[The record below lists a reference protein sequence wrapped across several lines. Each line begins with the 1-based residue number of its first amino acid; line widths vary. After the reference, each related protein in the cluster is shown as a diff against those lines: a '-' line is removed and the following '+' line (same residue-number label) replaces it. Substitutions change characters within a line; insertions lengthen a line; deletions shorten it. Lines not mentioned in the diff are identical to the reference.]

1 MIALVEEKRHEL
13 EALCRRFNVRQLD
26 LFGSAARGGFDAVRS
41 DLDFVVQFEALD
53 QGEHGR
59 AYFGLLLALQDLFE
73 RDVDLVILSSVQ
85 NPYLL
90 EEILETRRVVYAA
103 AA

>member
-1 MIALVEEKRHEL
+1 MIPLVEDRRQEV
-13 EALCRRFNVRQLD
+13 EALCRRFRVRQLD
-26 LFGSAARGGFDAVRS
+26 LFGSAARGEFDAGRS
-41 DLDFVVQFEALD
+41 DLDFAVQFEALER
-53 QGEHGR
+53 GEHGR
-59 AYFGLLLALQDLFE
+59 VYFGLLLALQDLFE

-90 EEILETRRVVYAA
+90 QEILETRRLVYAA

>member
-1 MIALVEEKRHEL
+1 V
-13 EALCRRFNVRQLD
+13 
-26 LFGSAARGGFDAVRS
+26 
-41 DLDFVVQFEALD
+41 
-53 QGEHGR
+53 
-59 AYFGLLLALQDLFE
+59 YFGLLLALQDLFE

-90 EEILETRRVVYAA
+90 QEILETRRLVYAA